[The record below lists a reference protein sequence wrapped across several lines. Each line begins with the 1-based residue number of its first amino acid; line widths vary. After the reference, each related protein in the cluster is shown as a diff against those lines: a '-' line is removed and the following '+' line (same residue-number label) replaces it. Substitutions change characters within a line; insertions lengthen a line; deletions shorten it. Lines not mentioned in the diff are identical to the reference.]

1 MLESLADLFYN
12 PLFFW
17 GLPMLFVAALGVYR
31 HRRDRTSSGGKS
43 KSRNDC
49 PRNQT

>member
-1 MLESLADLFYN
+1 MLESLANLFYE

-17 GLPMLFVAALGVYR
+17 SLPMLVVAALGVWRY
-31 HRRDRTSSGGKS
+31 RRDGTPSGGKS
-43 KSRNDC
+43 KFRNDC

>member
-1 MLESLADLFYN
+1 MLESLANLFYN

-17 GLPMLFVAALGVYR
+17 GLPMLVVAAFGLWRHHRGGVP
-31 HRRDRTSSGGKS
+31 SSAKTR
-43 KSRNDC
+43 SRNDC

>member
-1 MLESLADLFYN
+1 MLESLANLFYE

-17 GLPMLFVAALGVYR
+17 GLPMLVVAVLGVWRYC
-31 HRRDRTSSGGKS
+31 RDGTPSGEKS

-49 PRNQT
+49 PRN

>member
-1 MLESLADLFYN
+1 MLESLANLFYD

-17 GLPMLFVAALGVYR
+17 GLPMLIVAALGVRR
-31 HRRDRTSSGGKS
+31 HRRDATPCGEKS
-43 KSRNDC
+43 KSRNDY

>member
-1 MLESLADLFYN
+1 MLESLANLFYD

-17 GLPMLFVAALGVYR
+17 GLPMLVVAALAVYR
-31 HRRDRTSSGGKS
+31 HCRDGTPSGGKS
-43 KSRNDC
+43 KSRSDR

>member
-1 MLESLADLFYN
+1 MLESLANLFYE

-17 GLPMLFVAALGVYR
+17 GLPMLVVAALGVWRY
-31 HRRDRTSSGGKS
+31 RRDGTPSDGKS

>member
-1 MLESLADLFYN
+1 MLESLANLFYD

-17 GLPMLFVAALGVYR
+17 GLPMLVVAALGVCR
-31 HRRDRTSSGGKS
+31 HRRDGTPSGGKS

-49 PRNQT
+49 PKS

>member
-1 MLESLADLFYN
+1 MLESVANLFYN

-17 GLPMLFVAALGVYR
+17 GLPMLVVAAFGVYR
-31 HRRDRTSSGGKS
+31 HRRRGNPSGGKS

-49 PRNQT
+49 PKS

>member
-1 MLESLADLFYN
+1 MLESLANLFYN

-17 GLPMLFVAALGVYR
+17 GLPMLVVAALGVCR
-31 HRRDRTSSGGKS
+31 RRRDGTPSGGKS

>member
-1 MLESLADLFYN
+1 MLEAFANLFYN

-17 GLPMLFVAALGVYR
+17 GLPMLVVAALGVCR
-31 HRRDRTSSGGKS
+31 HRRDGTPSGGKS

-49 PRNQT
+49 PKNHT

>member
-1 MLESLADLFYN
+1 MLESLANLFYD

-17 GLPMLFVAALGVYR
+17 GLPMLIVAALGVCR
-31 HRRDRTSSGGKS
+31 HRRDETPSGEKS

>member
-1 MLESLADLFYN
+1 MLESLANLFYD

-17 GLPMLFVAALGVYR
+17 GLPMLVVAALGVCR
-31 HRRDRTSSGGKS
+31 HRRDGTPSGGKS
-43 KSRNDC
+43 KSGNDC

>member
-1 MLESLADLFYN
+1 MLESLANLFYN

-17 GLPMLFVAALGVYR
+17 GLPLLVVAALGVCR
-31 HRRDRTSSGGKS
+31 RRRDRPPSGEKS

-49 PRNQT
+49 PKNQT